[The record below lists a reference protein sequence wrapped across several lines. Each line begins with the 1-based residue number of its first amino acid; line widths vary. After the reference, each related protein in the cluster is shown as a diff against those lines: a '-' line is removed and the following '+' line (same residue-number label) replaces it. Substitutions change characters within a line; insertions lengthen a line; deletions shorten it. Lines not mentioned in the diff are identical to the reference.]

1 MKKIAANEKRA
12 VKRAMSPPCQLI
24 SSVVLESS
32 TVDDS
37 ATDDSLTAYAGFLLE
52 QHKATQNNHAEL
64 VVKFFK
70 QFIIKQDVSR

>member
-1 MKKIAANEKRA
+1 MKKIAANRKRA

-37 ATDDSLTAYAGFLLE
+37 TTDDSLTAYAGFLLE
-52 QHKATQNNHAEL
+52 QHKATQNDSTEL
-64 VVKFFK
+64 VATF
-70 QFIIKQDVSR
+70 IKQNALRS